1 MSNKRGFIITNIPA
15 AEIQMVQETQ
25 TMEIITLP
33 AIIQILPEIHPKTAI
48 FSPNLRGPDMRII
61 RLTNRRRSQK
71 KRKKKNITDFIRIR
85 QHLPVLEGKQEIP
98 LRWQ

>member
-1 MSNKRGFIITNIPA
+1 
-15 AEIQMVQETQ
+15 MVQETQ

-48 FSPNLRGPDMRII
+48 FSLNLRSPDMRII
-61 RLTNRRRSQK
+61 RLMNRRRSQK

-85 QHLPVLEGKQEIP
+85 QHLQVLEGKQEIP